1 MSRTPLDPLG
11 LGGSAG
17 GMSGPDARADPLAA
31 AEGLLRRA
39 RPTTARPGTAVGAR
53 PGTAV
58 GARPGSAARGGRPP
72 LSPTSSPRAEVMTLD
87 GTGGSIAEDSHDGLD
102 ESAEISY
109 GDSFEA
115 DASLLRST
123 DVNGSAMDMSSDDA
137 GFYDNDGSNGGG
149 AEVMTFSQDNISD
162 NIILEDDSIG
172 DSISIDM
179 SSTPASPLH
188 SPAAR
193 PKSAPRHDV
202 DFSMSVGDDTLGD
215 ASISMDAQEFN
226 TAVQTRPET
235 AQMRPAA
242 TRPIS
247 AKGRPRGSPPPPPP
261 PEQPAAAAPWAGAL
275 SDGDDDDDD
284 VEIVDERGFSFPPS
298 PRSPAAVEAE
308 GATEAL
314 HRQLSGND
322 PMEQLRAFER
332 DEGLSPD
339 THGMSPKSPAA
350 VEAEDE
356 TDALHRMLAGNDPVS
371 SLRAQFSPPE
381 ENKNEITEPR
391 SNTGN
396 SRITPH
402 QMSLDESVAEE
413 VADES
418 AAALEVLDESAEE
431 IATEPRTSRRFHAD
445 YTETFESMD
454 ASKLLAEEHEEA
466 PEDVPRD
473 ANGSVETRRLEV
485 SDVSMDPSSS
495 NDGSGDLGSVGAKAK
510 ALLRDLRAIRR
521 GGKPSGKDVVALT
534 KLLRELQT
542 ATHRRRVGLAR
553 RAGAVDAS
561 SRPGKEDFTSAFANP
576 GGKRIQTQK
585 PTPGIEPTPF
595 ESSYKTTREE
605 WSAYLVGEGA
615 YPAGAPH
622 PLGLDHDTKSYRE
635 IWNAQQ
641 LHEKLRDA
649 CENLRDATER
659 PADTSTYRAVA
670 AALQAHSVNGI
681 LRAKVAAIQMRLRSA
696 AQKRELQRARATAR
710 A

>member
-11 LGGSAG
+11 LRGSAG

-53 PGTAV
+53 PG
-58 GARPGSAARGGRPP
+58 SAARGGRPP

-87 GTGGSIAEDSHDGLD
+87 GTAGSIAEDSHDGLD

-215 ASISMDAQEFN
+215 ASISMDAEEFN

-381 ENKNEITEPR
+381 ENKNEMNVSR

-396 SRITPH
+396 SVRMTPH

-454 ASKLLAEEHEEA
+454 GSKLLAEDEEA
-466 PEDVPRD
+466 PDDVPRD
-473 ANGSVETRRLEV
+473 ANGSKEQV
-485 SDVSMDPSSS
+485 SDVSMRSSS

-576 GGKRIQTQK
+576 GGKRIQTQTQK
-585 PTPGIEPTPF
+585 PILSEPEPPL
-595 ESSYKTTREE
+595 ESYETTREE

-681 LRAKVAAIQMRLRSA
+681 LRAKVAAIQMRLRSV

>member
-1 MSRTPLDPLG
+1 M
-11 LGGSAG
+11 
-17 GMSGPDARADPLAA
+17 
-31 AEGLLRRA
+31 
-39 RPTTARPGTAVGAR
+39 GAR

-137 GFYDNDGSNGGG
+137 GFYDNEAGTGGG

-179 SSTPASPLH
+179 SSTPASPLD

-215 ASISMDAQEFN
+215 ASISMDAEEFH

-235 AQMRPAA
+235 ASRRPAA

-381 ENKNEITEPR
+381 ENKNEMNVSR

-396 SRITPH
+396 SRIIPPH

-431 IATEPRTSRRFHAD
+431 IATEPRTSRRFHAE

-454 ASKLLAEEHEEA
+454 ASKLLAEDEEA

-473 ANGSVETRRLEV
+473 ANGSKETRRLEV

-510 ALLRDLRAIRR
+510 ALLHDLRAIRR

-576 GGKRIQTQK
+576 NPGGKRIQTQK
-585 PTPGIEPTPF
+585 PIPSEPEPPL
-595 ESSYKTTREE
+595 ESYETTREE

-659 PADTSTYRAVA
+659 PVDTSTYRAVA

>member
-11 LGGSAG
+11 LRGSAG

-39 RPTTARPGTAVGAR
+39 RPTTARPGSAMGAR

-87 GTGGSIAEDSHDGLD
+87 GTAGSIAEDSHDGLD

-137 GFYDNDGSNGGG
+137 GFYDNEAGTGGG

-215 ASISMDAQEFN
+215 ASISMDAEEFN

-247 AKGRPRGSPPPPPP
+247 AKGRPRGSPPPPP

-454 ASKLLAEEHEEA
+454 GSKLLAEEHEEA

-473 ANGSVETRRLEV
+473 ANGSKEQV
-485 SDVSMDPSSS
+485 SDVSMRSSS

-510 ALLRDLRAIRR
+510 ALLHDLRAIRR

-561 SRPGKEDFTSAFANP
+561 SRPGKEDFTSAFANPNP

-696 AQKRELQRARATAR
+696 AHKRELQRARATAR

>member
-39 RPTTARPGTAVGAR
+39 RPTTARPGTAM
-53 PGTAV
+53 

-87 GTGGSIAEDSHDGLD
+87 GTGGSIAEDSHDGFD

-137 GFYDNDGSNGGG
+137 GFYDNEAGTGGG

-215 ASISMDAQEFN
+215 ASISMDAEEFN

-235 AQMRPAA
+235 ANRRAA

-284 VEIVDERGFSFPPS
+284 VEIVDERGFTFPPS

-381 ENKNEITEPR
+381 ENKNEMNVSR

-396 SRITPH
+396 SVRITPH

-510 ALLRDLRAIRR
+510 ALLHDLRAIRR

-553 RAGAVDAS
+553 RAGAVGAS

-576 GGKRIQTQK
+576 NPGGKRIQTQK
-585 PTPGIEPTPF
+585 PAHSEPEPPL
-595 ESSYKTTREE
+595 ESSYETTREE

-641 LHEKLRDA
+641 LHEKLRGA

>member
-39 RPTTARPGTAVGAR
+39 RPTTARPGTAM
-53 PGTAV
+53 

-137 GFYDNDGSNGGG
+137 GFYDNEAGTGGG

-215 ASISMDAQEFN
+215 ASISMDAEEFN

-235 AQMRPAA
+235 ANRRAA

-284 VEIVDERGFSFPPS
+284 VEIVDERGFTFPPS

-381 ENKNEITEPR
+381 ENKNEMNVSR

-396 SRITPH
+396 SVRITPH
-402 QMSLDESVAEE
+402 QMSVDESVAEE

-431 IATEPRTSRRFHAD
+431 IATEPRTSRRFHAE

-454 ASKLLAEEHEEA
+454 ASKLLAEDEEA

-473 ANGSVETRRLEV
+473 ANGSKETRRLEV

-510 ALLRDLRAIRR
+510 ALLHDLRAIRR
-521 GGKPSGKDVVALT
+521 GGKPSGKDVVELT

-553 RAGAVDAS
+553 RAGAVVAS

-585 PTPGIEPTPF
+585 PAHSEPEPPL
-595 ESSYKTTREE
+595 ESSYETTREE

-641 LHEKLRDA
+641 LHEKLRGA

-681 LRAKVAAIQMRLRSA
+681 LRAKVGAIQMRLRSA

>member
-1 MSRTPLDPLG
+1 
-11 LGGSAG
+11 
-17 GMSGPDARADPLAA
+17 
-31 AEGLLRRA
+31 
-39 RPTTARPGTAVGAR
+39 
-53 PGTAV
+53 
-58 GARPGSAARGGRPP
+58 
-72 LSPTSSPRAEVMTLD
+72 
-87 GTGGSIAEDSHDGLD
+87 
-102 ESAEISY
+102 
-109 GDSFEA
+109 
-115 DASLLRST
+115 
-123 DVNGSAMDMSSDDA
+123 
-137 GFYDNDGSNGGG
+137 
-149 AEVMTFSQDNISD
+149 
-162 NIILEDDSIG
+162 
-172 DSISIDM
+172 
-179 SSTPASPLH
+179 
-188 SPAAR
+188 
-193 PKSAPRHDV
+193 
-202 DFSMSVGDDTLGD
+202 
-215 ASISMDAQEFN
+215 
-226 TAVQTRPET
+226 
-235 AQMRPAA
+235 
-242 TRPIS
+242 
-247 AKGRPRGSPPPPPP
+247 
-261 PEQPAAAAPWAGAL
+261 
-275 SDGDDDDDD
+275 
-284 VEIVDERGFSFPPS
+284 
-298 PRSPAAVEAE
+298 
-308 GATEAL
+308 
-314 HRQLSGND
+314 
-322 PMEQLRAFER
+322 MEQLRAFER

-381 ENKNEITEPR
+381 ENKNEMNVSR

-396 SRITPH
+396 SVRMTPH

-454 ASKLLAEEHEEA
+454 GSKLLAEEHEEA

-473 ANGSVETRRLEV
+473 ANGSKEQV
-485 SDVSMDPSSS
+485 SDVSMRSSS

-510 ALLRDLRAIRR
+510 ALLHDLRAIRR

-585 PTPGIEPTPF
+585 PIPSEPEPPL
-595 ESSYKTTREE
+595 ESYETTREE
-605 WSAYLVGEGA
+605 WSAYLVGEGR

>member
-1 MSRTPLDPLG
+1 M
-11 LGGSAG
+11 
-17 GMSGPDARADPLAA
+17 
-31 AEGLLRRA
+31 
-39 RPTTARPGTAVGAR
+39 GAR

-137 GFYDNDGSNGGG
+137 GFYDNEAGTSGG

-162 NIILEDDSIG
+162 NIILDDDSIG

-179 SSTPASPLH
+179 SNPSTPASPLH

-215 ASISMDAQEFN
+215 ASISMDAEEFN

-235 AQMRPAA
+235 ANRRAA

-381 ENKNEITEPR
+381 ENKNEMNVSR

-396 SRITPH
+396 SRIIPPH

-454 ASKLLAEEHEEA
+454 GSKLLAEEHEEA

-510 ALLRDLRAIRR
+510 ALLHDLRAIRR
-521 GGKPSGKDVVALT
+521 GGKPSGKDVVELT

-542 ATHRRRVGLAR
+542 VTHRRRVGLAR

-585 PTPGIEPTPF
+585 PAHSEPEPPL
-595 ESSYKTTREE
+595 ESSYETTREE

-622 PLGLDHDTKSYRE
+622 PLGLDHDEKSYRE

-649 CENLRDATER
+649 CENLRDATEH

-696 AQKRELQRARATAR
+696 AQKRELQRAHATAR

>member
-87 GTGGSIAEDSHDGLD
+87 GTAGSIAEDSHDGLD

-137 GFYDNDGSNGGG
+137 GFYDNEAGTGGG

-215 ASISMDAQEFN
+215 ASISMDAEEFN

-381 ENKNEITEPR
+381 ENKNEMNVSR

-396 SRITPH
+396 SRISPH

-418 AAALEVLDESAEE
+418 AAALEVLDESAEK

-473 ANGSVETRRLEV
+473 ANGSVETRGLEA
-485 SDVSMDPSSS
+485 SDVSMRSSS

-510 ALLRDLRAIRR
+510 ALLHDLRAIRR

-542 ATHRRRVGLAR
+542 ATHRRRIGLAR
-553 RAGAVDAS
+553 RAGAVVAS

-585 PTPGIEPTPF
+585 PIPSEPEPPL
-595 ESSYKTTREE
+595 ESYKTTREE
-605 WSAYLVGEGA
+605 WSAYLVGEDR

-641 LHEKLRDA
+641 LHEKLRGA

-659 PADTSTYRAVA
+659 PVDTSTYRAVA

-696 AQKRELQRARATAR
+696 AHKRELQRAHATAR

>member
-39 RPTTARPGTAVGAR
+39 RPTTARPGTAM
-53 PGTAV
+53 

-87 GTGGSIAEDSHDGLD
+87 GTGGSIAEDSHDGFD

-137 GFYDNDGSNGGG
+137 GFYDNEAGTGGG

-215 ASISMDAQEFN
+215 ASISMDAEEFN

-235 AQMRPAA
+235 ANRRAA

-247 AKGRPRGSPPPPPP
+247 AKGRPRGLPPPPPP

-284 VEIVDERGFSFPPS
+284 VEIVDERGFTFPPS

-381 ENKNEITEPR
+381 ENKNEMNVSR

-396 SRITPH
+396 SVRITPH
-402 QMSLDESVAEE
+402 QMSVDESVAEE

-431 IATEPRTSRRFHAD
+431 IATEPRTSRRFHAE

-454 ASKLLAEEHEEA
+454 ASKLLAEDEEA

-473 ANGSVETRRLEV
+473 ANGSKETRRLEV

-510 ALLRDLRAIRR
+510 ALLHDLRAIRR
-521 GGKPSGKDVVALT
+521 GGKPSGKDVVELT

-553 RAGAVDAS
+553 RAGAVVAS

-576 GGKRIQTQK
+576 NPGGKRIRTQK
-585 PTPGIEPTPF
+585 PTPGIEPEPPL
-595 ESSYKTTREE
+595 ESYETTREE

-641 LHEKLRDA
+641 LHEKLRGA

-681 LRAKVAAIQMRLRSA
+681 LRAKVGAIQMRLRSA

>member
-39 RPTTARPGTAVGAR
+39 RPTTARPGTAM
-53 PGTAV
+53 

-87 GTGGSIAEDSHDGLD
+87 GTAGSIAEDSHDGLD

-137 GFYDNDGSNGGG
+137 GFYDNEAGTGGG

-215 ASISMDAQEFN
+215 ASISMDAEEFN

-381 ENKNEITEPR
+381 ENKNEMNVSR

-396 SRITPH
+396 SVRMTPH

-510 ALLRDLRAIRR
+510 ALLHDLRAIRR

-576 GGKRIQTQK
+576 NPGGKRIQTQK
-585 PTPGIEPTPF
+585 PILSEPEPPL
-595 ESSYKTTREE
+595 ESYETTREE

-641 LHEKLRDA
+641 LHEKLRGA
-649 CENLRDATER
+649 CEHLRDATER

-696 AQKRELQRARATAR
+696 AQKRELHWAHC
-710 A
+710 